1 MAWVRARVRARVG
14 LRHGVAL
21 PYEPDL
27 DKVAWLELG
36 LGLGVSVRELGLGLA
51 LEV

>member
-36 LGLGVSVRELGLGLA
+36 LGLGSASGSWD
-51 LEV
+51 